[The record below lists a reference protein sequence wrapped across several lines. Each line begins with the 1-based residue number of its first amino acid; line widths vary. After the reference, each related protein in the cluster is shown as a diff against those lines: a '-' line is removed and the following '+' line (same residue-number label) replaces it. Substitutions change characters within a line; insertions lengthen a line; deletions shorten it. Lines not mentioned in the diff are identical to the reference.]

1 MDNSAANLVRRKQR
15 IKHILAE
22 IVENLRDYFDELQL
36 KEFGEKSR
44 FVVLN
49 GISSIHKVG
58 SKGLQLVTANFNS
71 ELGSL
76 TLKIAIKKFPSQEEA
91 VQNKILTNHLADKL
105 KDTGVLTPRV
115 IFEHGAILIY
125 EGIKG
130 ESFYDS
136 DLNSEVKLILTGEA
150 LSKFHSRILKPIEK
164 ERYVF
169 LLKKTLNELIIPQER
184 KHNFIVLAS
193 NLLARVLS
201 SNGHSGGTTGFG
213 DFHPGNVLFS
223 IENDGNGNKKIQ
235 TWLIDPEYVE
245 EEQSADRM
253 EDVATFFLHSAIDSF
268 DKDGNLRSFRKEV
281 QHFIEGYERYLSS
294 VDLSINDI
302 YKDYEPV
309 FSFHLGLNALLEG
322 LFLQK
327 RVNMNDEKAFDRMA
341 TCIALANYCWK
352 EGLK

>member
-1 MDNSAANLVRRKQR
+1 MDNSAADQIRRKQR
-15 IKHILAE
+15 MKQLLAE
-22 IVENLRDYFDELQL
+22 IVENLKHYFDELQL
-36 KEFGEKSR
+36 KEFGDKSR
-44 FVVLN
+44 FIVLN

-58 SKGLQLVTANFNS
+58 SKGLQLVTADFNS
-71 ELGSL
+71 ELGSI
-76 TLKIAIKKFPSQEEA
+76 TLKIAIKKFSSQDEA
-91 VQNKILTNHLADKL
+91 AKNKMLTNHLANKL

-130 ESFYDS
+130 DSFYDS
-136 DLNSEVKLILTGEA
+136 ELNSEVKLILTGEA
-150 LSKFHSRILKPIEK
+150 LSKFHSEILKPIEK

-169 LLKKTLNELIIPQER
+169 LMKKTLNELIIPEER
-184 KHNFIVLAS
+184 KKDFIDLAS
-193 NLLARVLS
+193 NLFAKVLS

-223 IENDGNGNKKIQ
+223 IEDDENGNKKIQ

-253 EDVATFFLHSAIDSF
+253 EDVCTFFLHSAIDNFSR
-268 DKDGNLRSFRKEV
+268 DGNLHTFRKEV

-294 VDLSINDI
+294 VGLSINDI
-302 YKDYEPV
+302 YEDYESV

-327 RVNMNDEKAFDRMA
+327 RANMNDEVAFDRMA

-352 EGLK
+352 EGLI